1 MKHCQWRPLTAPA
14 LVDWRPFKRMALQV
28 CPYCR
33 VGEIMKENL
42 ACAGLNI
49 INDLDPFV
57 LGLGRLLGGS
67 NPFSALFRLGRRFN
81 AGSAL
86 FQLLQGI
93 TSGGIFIIHC

>member
-1 MKHCQWRPLTAPA
+1 
-14 LVDWRPFKRMALQV
+14 
-28 CPYCR
+28 
-33 VGEIMKENL
+33 MKENL